1 MKDVILKFQSLTLL
15 LLLKLI
21 WKALRIVV
29 IAMLWFEMLDAF
41 KRTDLSW
48 EEVRR
53 SKRKGLRSKLRWLY
67 LRARNRLDE
76 VSMHT
81 GLFVF

>member
-53 SKRKGLRSKLRWLY
+53 SKRKGLRSKLQWLY
-67 LRARNRLDE
+67 LGAQNRLDE
-76 VSMHT
+76 VSMRT